1 MDPLTYE
8 GFISIS
14 YLLQTI
20 EFDFL
25 YTVNILIL
33 KADLDKVLERD

>member
-14 YLLQTI
+14 YLLHTI

-25 YTVNILIL
+25 FTVNTLSL